1 MLQCLVPKGG
11 NIMNKKQSAFN
22 AIESAFFVAQVACF
36 PDIVDE
42 EIFFHDLPI
51 KVQTELIKAQ
61 KNICADFG
69 VTPTEISMVDDDSL
83 FIYSLK
89 PFHGQP

>member
-1 MLQCLVPKGG
+1 MD
-11 NIMNKKQSAFN
+11 KKQSAFN

-89 PFHGQP
+89 PFHGQT